1 MRLARVRT
9 DDGLVMGEYDD
20 GVVTENG
27 GESYVVGEEGSLVAP
42 CSPSAFYCVGR
53 NYPAY
58 IEEHDFER
66 PEHVSFFIKP
76 AVSRCDPNGP
86 LPYPSFTDAL
96 TYGAELAAVVGEE
109 CKEVPEDGVDDAILG
124 YTIMNDVDASDQG
137 RITMRKAF
145 DKAAPLGPWIQTD
158 LDPSDLEMETRI
170 NDEVRQSDT
179 TASMLFSPT
188 EIVSFISQRFTLQP
202 GDVIAMGSPANPGE
216 VEVGDEI
223 EMWYE
228 SIGTLRNTVVAPDDG
243 D

>member
-9 DDGLVMGEYDD
+9 DDGLVTGEYDD
-20 GVVTENG
+20 GTVTDG
-27 GESYVVGEEGSLVAP
+27 DGETYVIDEDATLVAP
-42 CSPSAFYCVGR
+42 CSPSEFYCVGR

-76 AVSRCDPNGP
+76 AVSRCDPDGP
-86 LPYPSFTDAL
+86 LPYPRFTDAL
-96 TYGAELAAVVGEE
+96 TYGGELAAIIGEE
-109 CKEVPEDGVDDAILG
+109 CRNVSEDAVSDVVLG
-124 YTIMNDVDASDQG
+124 YTIMNDVDASDQS

-158 LDPSDLEMETRI
+158 LDPSSLDMETRI

-179 TASMLFSPT
+179 TESMLFSPT
-188 EIVSFISQRFTLQP
+188 EIVSFISERFTLRP
-202 GDVIAMGSPANPGE
+202 GDVIAMGSPANPGLLD
-216 VEVGDEI
+216 VGDEI

-228 SIGTLRNTVVAPDDG
+228 NIGTLRNTVVAPEDAD
-243 D
+243 

>member
-9 DDGLVMGEYDD
+9 DDGLVTGQYEDGIVTDSDGETY
-20 GVVTENG
+20 G
-27 GESYVVGEEGSLVAP
+27 VGEDAELVAP
-42 CSPSAFYCVGR
+42 CSPSALYCTGR

-76 AVSRCDPNGP
+76 PVSLCDPDSP
-86 LPYPSFTDAL
+86 LPYPTFTDAL
-96 TYGAELAAVVGEE
+96 TYGAELAAVIGEE
-109 CKEVPEDGVDDAILG
+109 CKAVPEDDVSDVVLG

-145 DKAAPLGPWIQTD
+145 DKAAPLGPWIETD
-158 LDPSDLEMETRI
+158 LDPSSLEMETRI
-170 NDEVRQSDT
+170 NDDVRQADT
-179 TASMLFSPT
+179 TESMLFSPT
-188 EIVSFISQRFTLQP
+188 EIVSFISERFTLRP
-202 GDVIAMGSPANPGE
+202 DDVIAMGSPANPGL

-228 SIGTLRNTVVAPDDG
+228 DIGTLRNSVVAPDEG
-243 D
+243 